1 MISVFVTFLQCL
13 CRFHLFLCHLHSQ
26 CSSLIQKWK
35 DIGGF
40 KSSSS
45 ILSFRAY
52 SGKLFDD
59 SKHYPLK
66 HHHPEHGSHRRTN
79 ESESESDRMNKS
91 QNVFRRGFNTNLTS
105 VRLLELKQN
114 YDAYV
119 VPERLRPWLRRGITF
134 SLLMD

>member
-35 DIGGF
+35 DFGGF

-52 SGKLFDD
+52 SGKLFDN

-66 HHHPEHGSHRRTN
+66 HPHPEHGSHGRTN

-91 QNVFRRGFNTNLTS
+91 QNVFHRGFNTS
-105 VRLLELKQN
+105 ARLLELKQN

-119 VPERLRPWLRRGITF
+119 VPERPQPWLRRGITF